1 MRRLLRR
8 PSRQLKSTAP
18 RSQGRQVLTLL
29 SAFVALLVTNL
40 VVAEV
45 KADTVSPE
53 RAEALEHMIRHD
65 CGSCHGM
72 TLKGGLGPS
81 LRLSELK
88 DKPMEYVK
96 LTILHGRPGTAM
108 PPWNAILTDAEAEW
122 IAHFLLRGEQE
133 KY

>member
-1 MRRLLRR
+1 
-8 PSRQLKSTAP
+8 
-18 RSQGRQVLTLL
+18 
-29 SAFVALLVTNL
+29 
-40 VVAEV
+40 
-45 KADTVSPE
+45 
-53 RAEALEHMIRHD
+53 
-65 CGSCHGM
+65 M

-88 DKPMEYVK
+88 EKPMEYVK

-108 PPWNAILTDAEAEW
+108 PPWNAILTEAEAEW